1 MKKRPQKK
9 AKEAAARKREIE
21 FQTFS
26 SLRRSLR
33 HELES
38 R

>member
-1 MKKRPQKK
+1 MKKRPQKE

-26 SLRRSLR
+26 SLRRFLR
-33 HELES
+33 HVLES